1 MSTAL
6 RSIYLGAVLA
16 AMLAGC
22 SGGSKS
28 SSPSDNSAPPAVVT
42 GKPSTTTSSTPG
54 ATDAEK
60 VVNVYNWSDYIDP
73 SVIADF
79 QKESGIKVNYDV
91 FDSNEVLET
100 KLLTGHSNYDVVVPS
115 GPFLAHQ
122 LQAGVFQKLNKALLP
137 NWKYLDPGVL
147 AKEAQY
153 DPDNADSVT
162 YMWITSGPGYNVA
175 KINER
180 LPNAPVDSWAMLY
193 DPAVVSKFKDCG
205 VSLLDAPTEVIP
217 TVLIYLGKDPNSNS
231 IEDLQAAEK
240 ALMAIQPYIRY
251 VHSSRYIDDLANGE
265 TCLALGWSGDV
276 KQAHDR
282 AKDAGK
288 GINIGYNIPKEGA
301 ISNYDVMAVPADA
314 PHPNNAHLFMSFL
327 MRSEVAAKNTNL
339 IKYANGDTP
348 TDAINESV
356 RNDPGVYPPPDVL
369 AKLHPEPTRTPEY
382 TRSLTRT
389 WTRFKTGK

>member
-6 RSIYLGAVLA
+6 RSSFIGAVLA

-28 SSPSDNSAPPAVVT
+28 PSDDSAKPAAS
-42 GKPSTTTSSTPG
+42 GPASTTTSSTPG
-54 ATDAEK
+54 TPDAEK

-79 QKESGIKVNYDV
+79 TKEYGIKVNYDV

-100 KLLTGHSNYDVVVPS
+100 KLLTGHTGYDVVVPS

-137 NWKYLDPGVL
+137 NWIDLDPAVM

-153 DPDNADSVT
+153 DPGNVYSVT

-175 KINER
+175 KIKER

-193 DPAVVSKFKDCG
+193 DPAVVAKFNDCG

-217 TVLIYLGKDPNSNS
+217 TVLIYLGKDPNSS
-231 IEDLQAAEK
+231 SVEDLQAAEK
-240 ALMAIQPYIRY
+240 VLMAIRPYIRY
-251 VHSSRYIDDLANGE
+251 INSSRYIDDLANGE

-288 GINIGYNIPKEGA
+288 GIDIGYNIPKEGA
-301 ISNYDVMAVPADA
+301 ISNYDVMAVLADA
-314 PHPNNAHLFMSFL
+314 PHPNNAHLFMNYL
-327 MRSEVAAKNTNL
+327 MQPAVAAKSTNL

-348 TDAINESV
+348 TDAINEAV
-356 RNDPGVYPPPDVL
+356 RNDPGVYPPPDVM

-382 TRSLTRT
+382 TRLLTRM
-389 WTRFKTGK
+389 WTRVKTGK